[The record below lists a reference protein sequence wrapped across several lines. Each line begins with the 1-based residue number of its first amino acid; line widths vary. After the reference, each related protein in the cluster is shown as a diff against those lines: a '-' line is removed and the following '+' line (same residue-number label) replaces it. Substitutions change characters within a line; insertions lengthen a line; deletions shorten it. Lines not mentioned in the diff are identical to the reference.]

1 MVNLSPT
8 AEISYRDSPSGF
20 FDTTPSD
27 STPLNSKNP
36 SFEVQLPEDSKP
48 RVNKG
53 FRVSEILGATNSYRS
68 SILDFFTNFA
78 K

>member
-1 MVNLSPT
+1 MSLSPT
-8 AEISYRDSPSGF
+8 AESSSLDSPSAI
-20 FDTTPSD
+20 FDSSPAD
-27 STPLNSKNP
+27 PIPLNSKKP

-53 FRVSEILGATNSYRS
+53 FRVSEILGASNSYRS
-68 SILDFFTNFA
+68 SLLDFFTNFA